1 MATSNLSATQRAS
14 ALLITLGPER
24 AAKVFKHLSDTEI
37 ERLSL
42 EISKLRRID
51 SREMDEIIEDFYGLC
66 VTQKVITEGG
76 FFQAK
81 EILEKAFGTQLA
93 SSYMERVSRSL
104 RVKTFDFIRKV
115 DYKNLLAVLQNEH
128 PQTVAVV
135 LSYAAANQ
143 SSQILSELSKEKRVE
158 VIERIAKLE
167 NPHPE
172 LLKVLEKTL
181 ESKLST
187 MITLESQE
195 IGGVHHVADI
205 MNRVERGVE
214 KHVFDELNLKNPDL
228 VQKIREQMFVFED
241 IVILDDVAVQLFIRE
256 VDTKDLAVALK
267 VANSEVSETI
277 FRNMSTRMQ
286 ETIQSDMEYLKNLRM
301 SDVEK
306 AQQRI
311 VAVIRRLEEEGT
323 LVINKGGKDDVII

>member
-1 MATSNLSATQRAS
+1 MGMNNLTATQRAS

-24 AAKVFKHLSDTEI
+24 AARVFKHLSDAEI

-51 SREMDEIIEDFYGLC
+51 TREMDEIIEDFYGLC
-66 VTQKVITEGG
+66 ITQKVITEGG
-76 FFQAK
+76 VFQAK
-81 EILEKAFGTQLA
+81 EILEKAFGPQLA
-93 SSYMERVSRSL
+93 SSYMDRVSRSL

-115 DYKNLLAVLQNEH
+115 DYKNLLSILQNEH
-128 PQTVAVV
+128 PQTIAVV

-172 LLKVLEKTL
+172 LLRVLEKTL

-205 MNRVERGVE
+205 MNRVERNVE

-228 VQKIREQMFVFED
+228 VQRIREQMFVFED
-241 IVILDDVAVQLFIRE
+241 IVTLDDVAVQLFIRE

-267 VANSEVSETI
+267 VANNDVSETI

-311 VAVIRRLEEEGT
+311 VSVIRRLEEEGT

>member
-1 MATSNLSATQRAS
+1 MNNLTATQRAS

-24 AAKVFKHLSDTEI
+24 AARVFKHLSDAEI

-51 SREMDEIIEDFYGLC
+51 TREMDEIIEDFYGLC
-66 VTQKVITEGG
+66 ITQKVITEGG
-76 FFQAK
+76 VFQAK
-81 EILEKAFGTQLA
+81 EILEKAFGPQLA
-93 SSYMERVSRSL
+93 SSYMDRVSRSL

-115 DYKNLLAVLQNEH
+115 DYKNLLSILQNEH
-128 PQTVAVV
+128 PQTIAVV

-172 LLKVLEKTL
+172 LLRVLEKTL

-205 MNRVERGVE
+205 MNRVERNVE

-228 VQKIREQMFVFED
+228 VQRIREQMFVFED
-241 IVILDDVAVQLFIRE
+241 IVTLDDVAVQLFIRE

-267 VANSEVSETI
+267 VANNDVSETI

-311 VAVIRRLEEEGT
+311 VSVIRRLEEEGT